1 MDVAVNQM
9 VITTSGA
16 ATANRWESSQVNISS
31 TVFNKFIVNASAFEG
46 NTFKGFVY
54 EMYINTSSAWSQN
67 NVKLLQIYVNEA
79 YIYNINSRLF
89 KCEVDFRTMPCPLT
103 IASGTFLNCIIEG
116 HGVDT
121 TTPMTLN
128 APNTFYSSRIRFTNS
143 LNITYG
149 DTTSTAKRLTNVY
162 LNALY
167 WPSGTTVDIPTSF
180 PANSSYEWNIAMNSD
195 GVIKQW
201 CDADLIA

>member
-1 MDVAVNQM
+1 
-9 VITTSGA
+9 
-16 ATANRWESSQVNISS
+16 
-31 TVFNKFIVNASAFEG
+31 
-46 NTFKGFVY
+46 
-54 EMYINTSSAWSQN
+54 
-67 NVKLLQIYVNEA
+67 
-79 YIYNINSRLF
+79 
-89 KCEVDFRTMPCPLT
+89 MPCPLT

-116 HGVDT
+116 HCEET

-180 PANSSYEWNIAMNSD
+180 PANSSYEWNVAMNSD